1 MDATNRN
8 LDFTIHEHLDRFF
21 GTYCRMT
28 WQTQDS
34 NLRGICQN
42 ARQYCSIVV
51 RATKCATKLRTRFGF
66 VVDNSALG
74 FPTRPYQTGGYGIS
88 PDFIGAGCKIMDG
101 PSIVG
106 FSVRCNSPYGSVNNT
121 LKTLWFASNLIFIF
135 SWHCRLSQYQT
146 PQKRHKEFLWT
157 VPNFLVCSRFVLQ
170 P

>member
-66 VVDNSALG
+66 IIAASVLEFAARTDKA
-74 FPTRPYQTGGYGIS
+74 GGYGVGTVV
-88 PDFIGAGCKIMDG
+88 IGMESKITIFAL
-101 PSIVG
+101 SAET
-106 FSVRCNSPYGSVNNT
+106 VR
-121 LKTLWFASNLIFIF
+121 
-135 SWHCRLSQYQT
+135 
-146 PQKRHKEFLWT
+146 
-157 VPNFLVCSRFVLQ
+157 
-170 P
+170 